1 MNSNNA
7 LEIGND
13 YPDGSELDAGAS
25 VEDFIRELEEKERDL
40 HITAELRIEVSESEF
55 DDSNLPDFI
64 IEDLKPL
71 APKQKEP
78 EQALPI
84 SSQMRYRNQIDELES
99 TINKF
104 KVERSELLERSRR
117 QAEDFENFKNRTE
130 RERNERLSM
139 QMENL
144 AIKMLPVLDNLDRAM
159 ESAAAMSPE
168 QSVEIEQ
175 FLDGI
180 ALVHRQVN
188 DVLEMMG
195 VQPILCM
202 GQEFDP
208 IFHEAVAI
216 EPSAALPPNT
226 VSAEMIRGYR
236 MGSRVVRH
244 AMVKVTAPAPKADD
258 EILPGA
264 N

>member
-1 MNSNNA
+1 MNSDNA

-13 YPDGSELDAGAS
+13 YPDGSGLDAGAS

-40 HITAELRIEVSESEF
+40 HITAELRIEVSESDF
-55 DDSNLPDFI
+55 DDSNLPEFI
-64 IEDLKPL
+64 IEELKPA
-71 APKQKEP
+71 APKPKEP
-78 EQALPI
+78 EPELPI
-84 SSQMRYRNQIDELES
+84 SSQMRFRNQIEELES

-104 KVERSELLERSRR
+104 KTERAEILERSRR

-130 RERNERLSM
+130 RERNERLSV

-159 ESAAAMSPE
+159 ESVAAMPPN
-168 QSVEIEQ
+168 QRAEIEH

-180 ALVHRQVN
+180 SLVHRQIN

-195 VQPILCM
+195 VQPILCI
-202 GQEFDP
+202 GQGFDP
-208 IFHEAVAI
+208 SFHEAVAI
-216 EPSAALPPNT
+216 EPSASLPPNT
-226 VSAEMIRGYR
+226 VSAEMIRGYL

-244 AMVKVTAPAPKADD
+244 AMVKVTGPKATADGD
-258 EILPGA
+258 ILPGA